1 MSIKLYDRIKQL
13 STTIGTGDIGFSGP
27 AQGFSEFKTFY
38 SHNDTV
44 FYAITDG
51 VAYEVGSGV
60 LKLTASEPLN
70 YSFDTIIS
78 RHPIQS
84 SNSNNKVDFTAGIKE
99 IFATYPA
106 KHSVYTT
113 FGIGDHVSPA
123 DKGLAFWGSANE
135 LDYDSNLVYNK
146 TLKTLGIRN
155 TNPTY
160 AIDIG
165 GDGDNSSMVR
175 ASGFDVGRTG
185 IHFPA
190 QNGADDDATRST
202 YPGGIQYQH
211 FVKNALD
218 DTTVV
223 NTQINSVFS
232 LSGDVNQILQFD
244 KQNTAYVFAGPTGT
258 CSEGA
263 CPQDYPAFRQLASG
277 DIPDLSN
284 LYTTI
289 TQLSTTSGDLVTAY
303 KAYTDDTSGVLN
315 TKITQETSRID
326 NHITA
331 SNTAFQEYV
340 ASGNSKIQGFQDT
353 ASGVLFNT
361 MHVFKT
367 ITAHTLPNIT
377 AGESKTQSMTVGGLP
392 STAQYSVHVSP
403 SGALPSGLLLSHSFV
418 SATDTVQAV
427 FHNAT
432 SSQINTADYNFFI
445 TAHRVDYAY

>member
-1 MSIKLYDRIKQL
+1 MSIKLYDRVKQL
-13 STTIGTGDIGFSGP
+13 STTIGTGDIGLSGP
-27 AQGFSEFKTFY
+27 TQGFSEFKTFY
-38 SHNDTV
+38 SHDETV

-51 VAYEVGSGV
+51 TAYEVGSGV

-84 SNSNNKVDFTAGIKE
+84 SNSNNKVNFTAGIKE

-123 DKGLAFWGSANE
+123 DKGLAFWGSSNE

-190 QNGADDDATRST
+190 QNGADDDATRSL

-244 KQNTAYVFAGPTGT
+244 KQNTGYVFAGPTGI

-263 CPQDYPAFRQLASG
+263 CPQEYPAFRQLASG
-277 DIPDLSN
+277 DIPDLSY

-303 KAYTDDTSGVLN
+303 KLYTDDTSGVLN
-315 TKITQETSRID
+315 GKIAQETSKID
-326 NHITA
+326 NHITT

-340 ASGNSKIQGFQDT
+340 ASGNNKIQGFQDT

-367 ITAHTLPNIT
+367 VESHTLPNIT

-418 SATDTVQAV
+418 SATDTVQSV